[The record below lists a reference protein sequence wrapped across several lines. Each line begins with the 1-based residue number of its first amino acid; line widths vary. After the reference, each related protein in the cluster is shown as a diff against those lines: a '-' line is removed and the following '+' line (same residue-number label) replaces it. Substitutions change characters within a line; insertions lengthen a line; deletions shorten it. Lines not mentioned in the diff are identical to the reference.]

1 MPSRFLSEV
10 PQELIEPLNVTMFA
24 SKPRTTWGNAINS
37 VDGIDRFF
45 SQRGREV
52 SSSRSEPAIPQS
64 RPATAARWRQGSKV
78 RHPKYG
84 IGTVLDSEGEGDDTK
99 VTVSFPGYGRKKLV
113 ERYAS
118 LEKI

>member
-1 MPSRFLSEV
+1 MPSRFLSEI
-10 PQELIEPLNVTMFA
+10 PHELIDPLNAAMLA
-24 SKPRTTWGNAINS
+24 SKPRTTWGNAVNS
-37 VDGIDRFF
+37 VEGIDRFF
-45 SQRGREV
+45 AQRTREV
-52 SSSRSEPAIPQS
+52 GPPSSEPAIPHS
-64 RPATAARWRQGSKV
+64 RRATPARWRRGSKV

-84 IGTVLDSEGEGDDTK
+84 IGTVLDSEGEGENTR